1 MVINTK
7 VLTKRLNIFIVY
19 CIFVWLVSLFNK
31 PIAYIT
37 MVLSFFITVWYFYSN
52 YNDIIKQFDK
62 QTGIMSGITKIQME
76 GGKEWE
82 KLKKPKIMQK
92 WYKAK

>member
-7 VLTKRLNIFIVY
+7 VLTKRLYIFIVY
-19 CIFVWLVSLFNK
+19 CIVVWLISQFSK
-31 PIAYIT
+31 PVAIII
-37 MVLSFFITVWYFYSN
+37 MVLSFFMTVWYFYSN

-76 GGKEWE
+76 GGKEWQ
-82 KLKKPKIMQK
+82 KLKKPKIIAK
-92 WYKAK
+92 WYKQK

>member
-1 MVINTK
+1 MVINKK
-7 VLTKRLNIFIVY
+7 VLTKRLYIFIVY
-19 CIFVWLVSLFNK
+19 CIVVWIISLFSK
-31 PIAYIT
+31 PVAIII
-37 MVLSFFITVWYFYSN
+37 MVLSFFMTVWYFYSN

-76 GGKEWE
+76 GGKEWQ

-92 WYKAK
+92 WYKQK